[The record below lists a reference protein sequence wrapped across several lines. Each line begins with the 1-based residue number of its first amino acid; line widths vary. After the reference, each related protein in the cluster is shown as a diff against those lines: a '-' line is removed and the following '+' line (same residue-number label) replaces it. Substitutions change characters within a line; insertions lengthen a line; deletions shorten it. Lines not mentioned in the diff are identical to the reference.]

1 MSNKFISKEK
11 ENFAKRS
18 LKGIGY
24 WFLGVFMC
32 FFVCSTM
39 VVLMEKVFILKMF
52 VALCTT
58 IITLGLYFNW
68 AHYAAKRDRN
78 AVKYHNTEYDKYM
91 PVKMAVIAPIVSYI
105 MLILLFLCKAGT
117 IDESF
122 FSLYLICDIWVLP
135 FITMFVEERT
145 ISAVSWGG
153 IIGIS
158 LLTLLQPAAII
169 ITYLCT
175 YNDIDVVKHIFYKKE
190 NIKK

>member
-11 ENFAKRS
+11 ENFVKRS

-135 FITMFVEERT
+135 FITMFAEERT